1 MSLPIAQ
8 VKSGM
13 VIVVNGNPFFVLSSS
28 HSKLGRGRGIQRV
41 RIKSIT
47 DGSVREET
55 FRGNEAIEQGDVENR
70 QAQYLYG
77 DSANA
82 HFMNPE
88 FEQVS
93 VPAKLIGTKQQFLK
107 EGEHYTL
114 KYFQNRPIGI
124 DLPIKL
130 TLVVTQTDPGLR
142 GDRAS
147 AGTKPAKLETG
158 IIVQVPLHIKI
169 GDTIVVDTRDGSY
182 VERAKS

>member
-13 VIVVNGNPFFVLSSS
+13 VIVVNGNPFFVLSST
-28 HSKLGRGRGIQRV
+28 HTKLGRGRGIQRV

-55 FRGNEAIEQGDVENR
+55 FRGNESIEEGDVENR
-70 QAQYLYG
+70 QAQYLYA
-77 DSANA
+77 DAVNA
-82 HFMNPE
+82 YFMNAD

-93 VPAKLIGTKQQFLK
+93 VPIKLLGTKQQFLK

-114 KYFQNRPIGI
+114 KYFQNEPIGV

-130 TLVVTQTDPGLR
+130 TFAVAQTDPGLR

-147 AGTKPAKLETG
+147 AGTKPATLETG
-158 IIVQVPLHIKI
+158 GIIQVPLHIKI
-169 GDTIVVDTRDGSY
+169 GEMIVVDTRDGSY
-182 VERAKS
+182 VERAKR

>member
-13 VIVVNGNPFFVLSSS
+13 VIVLNGNPFFVLSSA
-28 HSKLGRGRGIQRV
+28 HTKLGRGRGIQRV
-41 RIKSIT
+41 KIKSIT

-55 FRGNEAIEQGDVENR
+55 FRGNESIEEGEVENR
-70 QAQYLYG
+70 QAQYLYA
-77 DSANA
+77 DSANSY
-82 HFMNPE
+82 FMNSE
-88 FEQVS
+88 FEKIS
-93 VPAKLIGTKQQFLK
+93 VPTKLIGTKQQFLK

-114 KYFQNRPIGI
+114 KYFDDNPIGV

-130 TLVVTQTDPGLR
+130 TFVVAETDPGLR

-158 IIVQVPLHIKI
+158 LIVQVPLHIKI

>member
-55 FRGNEAIEQGDVENR
+55 FRGNESIEEGDVENR

-77 DSANA
+77 DSANGY
-82 HFMNPE
+82 FMNPD
-88 FEQVS
+88 FEQCS

-114 KYFQNRPIGI
+114 KYFENRPIGV

-130 TLVVTQTDPGLR
+130 IFVVSQTDPGLR

-158 IIVQVPLHIKI
+158 CIVQVPLHIKI
-169 GDTIVVDTRDGSY
+169 GDKIVVDTRDGSY
-182 VERAKS
+182 IERAKS